1 MTRSR
6 LLRLPAGKGIVCI
19 HRTAALLHAKFCTS
33 SALLLHCLQHSASP
47 QPLLTWPSDVS
58 ASTRN
63 TSSGVRSTPTTS
75 ASGTLNRK
83 LAAVHPGGSNT
94 EGIDCG
100 AGAG

>member
-1 MTRSR
+1 
-6 LLRLPAGKGIVCI
+6 
-19 HRTAALLHAKFCTS
+19 
-33 SALLLHCLQHSASP
+33 
-47 QPLLTWPSDVS
+47 
-58 ASTRN
+58 
-63 TSSGVRSTPTTS
+63 VRSTPTTS